1 MDLGFMSLVKGL
13 LSSIPRLRCL
23 GVFMTSF
30 KQESDLHFRMITG
43 KITLTAVWK
52 VDLRQSKT
60 GGWEVTEG

>member
-1 MDLGFMSLVKGL
+1 
-13 LSSIPRLRCL
+13 
-23 GVFMTSF
+23 MTSF